1 MQIQNKKETENKL
14 NQCFSWIKSIENPL
28 LKNCSDINDLR
39 DGKVFLEL
47 IKYYFNNNKENQNYF
62 SLLNRANNAENPFER
77 MNIIFHAIS
86 KIANN
91 NKIKSRIESF
101 HNNINAFL
109 KNDNLIK
116 ELFIFIIYHLFR
128 KNKNNN
134 RISQITRQE
143 NMNINQKRNKNH
155 SYSQGDSRKNSLNTG
170 DNKYKR
176 KIINYYSVNN
186 ENKHS
191 KKERNNFLY
200 YINNKNENIINIDN
214 IMNFRFTNGINNLTT
229 QNNNIKNNHI
239 TKEIKSYVT
248 KPKII
253 KYQSK
258 YFNNYIKEDK
268 NNNKNIR
275 NTKSKINFNDLKNFI
290 KNEENKI
297 NATIAKIKESI
308 NSKYIS
314 NKNHI
319 YKPVNYNQKRNMND
333 DEEEENKLI
342 SESEDKNLFKK
353 ELENE
358 KYSYE
363 KNDMVLFHK
372 NRNLSANNFSEKNN
386 IYKFLKLSKNRNN
399 INNIDNE
406 KLIEEE
412 KLEEHTDNIDKLLE
426 NDRPK
431 NKKKIFYSRNFRR
444 NKNTKINEQQLL
456 NDKIDLFREKEI
468 KRQNSYAINEVNN
481 IKEFYK
487 FNENNN
493 NKNIRS
499 YSHFEYKN
507 PKKII
512 DKNNNEN
519 EKEIIF
525 KWLIEIK
532 VIKPGETDLI
542 NLPQLIS
549 DGKLLC
555 EIINRCEN
563 KDNQIEEISKE
574 ISIKENALTNIQ
586 KALEFL
592 NKIDNFPKRNIN
604 DYESIFEIDTDIIW
618 GLLFDLYIYYSNKVD
633 IKNNFQ
639 EEYDETIS
647 NNNNNS
653 NINKKKENFPSKR
666 IKKNFSEISD
676 LNFNNNI
683 KIKNMSNNNNSNIK
697 NILFKNIPEEKNDS
711 ENDNEEDDSE
721 NFEYN
726 SNLNSNYLKYIN
738 NRETIKKNN
747 SSNNI
752 YKPNKN
758 DYINSGKINDKRNNY
773 FHYVNALQN
782 YFDQEKNSQIINLK
796 NENYKGQSEK
806 ASGYSYKKYEPL
818 YFNKKNKNLYFDY
831 SNNILPNEDKK
842 IKYSHNQIN
851 RKYYNT
857 DCYNNE
863 NK

>member
-1 MQIQNKKETENKL
+1 
-14 NQCFSWIKSIENPL
+14 
-28 LKNCSDINDLR
+28 
-39 DGKVFLEL
+39 
-47 IKYYFNNNKENQNYF
+47 
-62 SLLNRANNAENPFER
+62 
-77 MNIIFHAIS
+77 
-86 KIANN
+86 
-91 NKIKSRIESF
+91 
-101 HNNINAFL
+101 
-109 KNDNLIK
+109 
-116 ELFIFIIYHLFR
+116 
-128 KNKNNN
+128 
-134 RISQITRQE
+134 
-143 NMNINQKRNKNH
+143 
-155 SYSQGDSRKNSLNTG
+155 
-170 DNKYKR
+170 
-176 KIINYYSVNN
+176 
-186 ENKHS
+186 
-191 KKERNNFLY
+191 
-200 YINNKNENIINIDN
+200 
-214 IMNFRFTNGINNLTT
+214 
-229 QNNNIKNNHI
+229 
-239 TKEIKSYVT
+239 
-248 KPKII
+248 
-253 KYQSK
+253 
-258 YFNNYIKEDK
+258 
-268 NNNKNIR
+268 
-275 NTKSKINFNDLKNFI
+275 
-290 KNEENKI
+290 
-297 NATIAKIKESI
+297 
-308 NSKYIS
+308 
-314 NKNHI
+314 
-319 YKPVNYNQKRNMND
+319 MND

-604 DYESIFEIDTDIIW
+604 DYESIFEIGTDIIW

-683 KIKNMSNNNNSNIK
+683 KIKNRSNNNNSNIK

-711 ENDNEEDDSE
+711 ENDNEENVSE

-726 SNLNSNYLKYIN
+726 SNLNSNTLKF
-738 NRETIKKNN
+738 
-747 SSNNI
+747 
-752 YKPNKN
+752 YK
-758 DYINSGKINDKRNNY
+758 
-773 FHYVNALQN
+773 
-782 YFDQEKNSQIINLK
+782 
-796 NENYKGQSEK
+796 
-806 ASGYSYKKYEPL
+806 
-818 YFNKKNKNLYFDY
+818 
-831 SNNILPNEDKK
+831 
-842 IKYSHNQIN
+842 
-851 RKYYNT
+851 
-857 DCYNNE
+857 
-863 NK
+863 